1 MKTGETSSL
10 ELSGIFV
17 STGLKPNTGFL
28 QGGLPLDDTS
38 HIVTNDCMET
48 EIPGVY
54 AAGDVRRN
62 SGMQA
67 ICSVGEGATAAIY
80 AQRYL
85 SE

>member
-1 MKTGETSSL
+1 
-10 ELSGIFV
+10 
-17 STGLKPNTGFL
+17 
-28 QGGLPLDDTS
+28 
-38 HIVTNDCMET
+38 MET